1 GFFELNTMMPV
12 AAFNLLQSIDIL
24 AGAATVFVEKCIAGL
39 EATEN
44 GPRMVEAGL
53 SIATP
58 LATVVGY
65 DRTAELAN
73 EAFRTGKTIREVAR
87 EAKLLPDAELD
98 QLLEARKMPGRWR
111 RGLCRLRDDRVH
123 DLEPVESLAVL
134 EVL

>member
-1 GFFELNTMMPV
+1 MMPV
-12 AAFNLLQSIDIL
+12 AAYNLLQAIDL
-24 AGAATVFVEKCIAGL
+24 LTGAITVLRDKCIEGL

-44 GPRMVEAGL
+44 GPRMVEEGL

-73 EAFRTGKTIREVAR
+73 EAFRTRKTIREVAH

-98 QLLEARKMPGRWR
+98 QLLDARRMTGR
-111 RGLCRLRDDRVH
+111 
-123 DLEPVESLAVL
+123 
-134 EVL
+134 